1 MFVIRFDN
9 IYFICY
15 NQKLKKNGKCHWFDK
30 IDIGNEP
37 NSIKDKK
44 ENIVTLKSERQTFQF
59 ISFLFFFFD
68 HFIIIFNHNIDGHPH
83 QRSVHYFF
91 LIGQINRIFSL
102 FHCNLHLHHASSF
115 ESYDVLEER
124 KISQK
129 VKKERRLECRISSS
143 SSSSKY
149 DHHLFLCYITYDDD
163 DDDDVVFFFLSIFR
177 VLFFWEN
184 TSVPFKLLHKC
195 GIHIIHIKACIVV

>member
-1 MFVIRFDN
+1 MLQSEEKTN
-9 IYFICY
+9 
-15 NQKLKKNGKCHWFDK
+15 KKNGKCHWFDK

-68 HFIIIFNHNIDGHPH
+68 HFIIIFNHIIDGHPH
-83 QRSVHYFF
+83 QRLVHYFF

-102 FHCNLHLHHASSF
+102 FHCNLHLHHHASSF

-129 VKKERRLECRISSS
+129 LKKDRRLECRISSS
-143 SSSSKY
+143 SKY
-149 DHHLFLCYITYDDD
+149 DHHLFYAI
-163 DDDDVVFFFLSIFR
+163 
-177 VLFFWEN
+177 
-184 TSVPFKLLHKC
+184 
-195 GIHIIHIKACIVV
+195 